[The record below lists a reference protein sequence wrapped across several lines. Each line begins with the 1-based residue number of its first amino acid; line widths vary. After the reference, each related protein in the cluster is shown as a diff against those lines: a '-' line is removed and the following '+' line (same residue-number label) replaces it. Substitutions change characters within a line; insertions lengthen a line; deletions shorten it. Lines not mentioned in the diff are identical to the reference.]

1 MNENYYVNQ
10 KKKLMRGFDKTKG
23 WFSPHLGGLYGK
35 EFTDQVLQAARIEY
49 ERLIPLIPFVGGSKV
64 HMTEDLM
71 ESVRILAYLNV
82 LKAHGKTVEECE
94 EIIYRGME
102 TRFAKYPRLI
112 LKLGGIRAFSKPFRR
127 YLQRQAKESQERR
140 YPQGFVFDFVAG
152 DRKEFD
158 WGLDIYECGICKF
171 YQDQDASEFMK
182 MVCSVDYIL
191 SDKLGY
197 GLYRTLTLAEGAG
210 KCNPRVKKGGL
221 TQWR

>member
-1 MNENYYVNQ
+1 MNENYYVDQ
-10 KKKLMRGFDKTKG
+10 KKKLMQVFNKTMD
-23 WFSPHLGGLYGK
+23 WFRPHLKELYGN
-35 EFTDQVLQAARIEY
+35 EFADQVLREARTEY

-71 ESVRILAYLNV
+71 ESVRILAYLRV
-82 LKAHGKTVEECE
+82 LKAHGKTMDECK

-112 LKLGGIRAFSKPFRR
+112 LKLGGIRAFSKPFTR
-127 YLQRQAKESQERR
+127 YLQRQAKVSQERR
-140 YPQGFVFDFVAG
+140 YPQGFVFEFVAG

-171 YQDQDASEFMK
+171 YQEQNASEFMK
-182 MVCSVDYIL
+182 LVCSIDYVL

-197 GLYRTLTLAEGAG
+197 GLFRAETLAEGTG
-210 KCNPRVKKGGL
+210 KCNPRVKKGGN
-221 TQWR
+221 TKWR